1 MKNTIIAHIENE
13 KEFIIN
19 LDVTVSI
26 ADLRVMEDF
35 VMEYTDPSVI
45 EQALEDIADSD
56 REEVYRKTII
66 EEFLRESIL
75 RASSENT

>member
-1 MKNTIIAHIENE
+1 M
-13 KEFIIN
+13 KEFTID

-26 ADLRVMEDF
+26 ADLHVMEDF

-45 EQALEDIADSD
+45 EQALEDIADSE
-56 REEVYRKTII
+56 REGAYHKVII

-75 RASSENT
+75 RANSEDC

>member
-35 VMEYTDPSVI
+35 VTEYTDPSVI

-75 RASSENT
+75 RMSSENT

>member
-13 KEFIIN
+13 KELIIN

-56 REEVYRKTII
+56 REEAYRKTII

>member
-1 MKNTIIAHIENE
+1 M
-13 KEFIIN
+13 KEFTIN

-26 ADLRVMEDF
+26 ADLHVMEDF

-56 REEVYRKTII
+56 REEAYRKTII